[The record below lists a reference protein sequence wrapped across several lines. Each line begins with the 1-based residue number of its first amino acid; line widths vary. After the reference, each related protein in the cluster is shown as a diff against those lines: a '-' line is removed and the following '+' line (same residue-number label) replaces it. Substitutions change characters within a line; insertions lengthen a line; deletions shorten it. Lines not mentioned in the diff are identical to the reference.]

1 MNNEDIYNNYFKD
14 LIDNNEEG
22 SQLIVRDNNKK
33 VFKDD
38 GARIHVKESSIGT
51 DHEISY
57 YNKADGNISNIYEL
71 ADVIKQLCN
80 AAWGQDWGELSL
92 DIKKGE
98 NSANIKMPQIL
109 MDTNTR
115 DVSEVLGNVKPILF
129 DTQEELDENGNPTG
143 DSFLLYRQWFDSNI
157 EFDIF
162 AENSKECR
170 ELSEKLETLLL
181 IYSGYLKR
189 KGLSEIFFLREISPK
204 SSLNFSENISMRCIL
219 YYVRF
224 ESITAVRVSTINSIN
239 TQIGAGKVNTS
250 EVKTLLKESNDR
262 DFIELDF
269 FDGDNEITM
278 NK

>member
-71 ADVIKQLCN
+71 ANIIKQLCN

-204 SSLNFSENISMRCIL
+204 SSLNFSENVSMRCIL

-250 EVKTLLKESNDR
+250 EVKTLLKESNNR

>member
-33 VFKDD
+33 IFKDD

-250 EVKTLLKESNDR
+250 EVKTLLKESNDK

>member
-33 VFKDD
+33 IFKDD